1 MLIAGFF
8 GAIVQSCGIY
18 TNELGKTLTLLQLLF
33 IHMSGTESVQ
43 NWEVRVEDNTVVVE
57 LPEDIKLDQQ
67 TGEKINEQFFAAT
80 GQTHV
85 ESVLT
90 LLRVEE
96 PLSSGLFDEV
106 QRGADKAA
114 ANGVTR
120 WAIYVQEKIKG
131 MAFES
136 NIEGLETKVFENEQ
150 RARDWVDQ

>member
-1 MLIAGFF
+1 
-8 GAIVQSCGIY
+8 
-18 TNELGKTLTLLQLLF
+18 
-33 IHMSGTESVQ
+33 MSATESVQ
-43 NWEVRVEDNTVVVE
+43 NWDVRIEDNTVVVE
-57 LPEDIKLDQQ
+57 LPENIKLDQQ
-67 TGEKINEQFFAAT
+67 TGEKINQQFFVAT

-96 PLSSGLFDEV
+96 PLSSGLFEEV
-106 QRGADKAA
+106 KRGANKAA
-114 ANGVTR
+114 ADGATR

-150 RARDWVDQ
+150 RARDWVY